1 MSLVV
6 RKVFSLN
13 YNAQKENKSKR
24 KLYLH
29 EKKFPGSSFER
40 KSLMK
45 NDPEKFSSTFY
56 FIYLFF
62 FFSLLINI

>member
-29 EKKFPGSSFER
+29 EKKFPGSRFER

-45 NDPEKFSSTFY
+45 NDPEKFSSTF
-56 FIYLFF
+56 
-62 FFSLLINI
+62 